1 MGLINDILYTK
12 KTGKLAM
19 KALDVYAQKALLITS
34 NIANVETPGYKEV
47 SLKPFEQA
55 LKQAYKPTVG
65 MTKTHKGHIGGANT
79 LKNFQPEVVISKD
92 PGRLDGNNVNLD
104 RVMTKMT
111 ENSMMYNAVIVAAKK
126 RGQII
131 SSSIEQGG
139 R

>member
-1 MGLINDILYTK
+1 MGMLNDLLYTN

-19 KALDVYAQKALLITS
+19 KALDIYAQKALLITS

-55 LKQAYKPTVG
+55 LKRAYKPT
-65 MTKTHKGHIGGANT
+65 MKMAKTHKGHIGGANT
-79 LKNFQPEVVISKD
+79 LKNFQPEVVISKE
-92 PGRLDGNNVNLD
+92 PGRIDGNNVNLD
-104 RVMTKMT
+104 RVMTEMT
-111 ENSMMYNAVIVAAKK
+111 DNAMMYNAVIVAAKK

-131 SSSIEQGG
+131 NASIEQGG